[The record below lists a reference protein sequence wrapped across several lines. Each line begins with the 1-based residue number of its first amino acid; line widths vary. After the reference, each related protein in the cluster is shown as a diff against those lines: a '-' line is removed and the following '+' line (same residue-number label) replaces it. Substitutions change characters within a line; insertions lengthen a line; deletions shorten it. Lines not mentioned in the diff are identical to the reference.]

1 MIMKH
6 TALVIG
12 ATGLVGSH
20 LLKQLLSDPEYTEL
34 KVFGR
39 RPTGIKDPKLTEY
52 EVDFD
57 DVDSWREK
65 LKGEVLFS
73 ALGTTIKKAGSK
85 DKQYK
90 VDYTY
95 QFEVAKAASE
105 QEVKSYVLVSSI
117 GANARS
123 GVFYTRIKGEL
134 DEAIQ
139 KLDFQ
144 SIYILRP
151 SGLMG
156 EREEQRAGEG
166 VMIRITAALSGFLPF
181 LRKYR
186 PIPAAAVANAMI
198 RLAANQKTETRII
211 ENPEIFRLV
220 EE

>member
-1 MIMKH
+1 MKQ

-12 ATGLVGSH
+12 ATGLVGSN
-20 LLKQLLSDPEYTEL
+20 LLTQLLSDPDYVEVR
-34 KVFGR
+34 VFGR
-39 RPTGIKDPKLTEY
+39 RPTGITDTKLTEY

-57 DVDSWREK
+57 DVASWKEE
-65 LKGEVLFS
+65 LKGDVLFS

-105 QEVKSYVLVSSI
+105 QQVKSYVLVSSI
-117 GANARS
+117 GANAGS

-134 DEAIQ
+134 DLAVQ

-144 SIYILRP
+144 SIYIIRP
-151 SGLMG
+151 SGLIG

-166 VMIRITAALSGFLPF
+166 VMIRITEALSRFIPF

-186 PIPAAAVANAMI
+186 PIPAEMVANAMI
-198 RLAANQKTETRII
+198 RLAANQNKERRII
-211 ENPEIFRLV
+211 ENPELFKLV
-220 EE
+220 IE